1 MLPSFK
7 LSLRTLFLVFLVAC
21 SAPSEET
28 PIANLAPSVKIIN
41 LTTESLLPDA
51 TLELRFSKGVS
62 LTESSFEVVCSTV
75 SQRTVVPL
83 LFSVG
88 LPASGVTSLSL
99 RAESVWPSGNCV
111 LQVIAARVTE
121 TVVVDRPRLLDGN
134 ADGFEGD
141 DFLFSFVVTEV
152 STKDL
157 APTVISVDPNNL
169 SEAINSGAVINFSF
183 SEAIS
188 LAESAFLVSC
198 ETNQNV
204 AIRVTPSLPAEGVS
218 ALSVV
223 AETSWPKAEACSLRL
238 KASAVSDSDDIDP
251 PDRLD
256 GNADGIAGDDF
267 VLFFNVKP

>member
-7 LSLRTLFLVFLVAC
+7 LSLITLFLVLLVAC
-21 SAPSEET
+21 SAPSEEV
-28 PIANLAPSVKIIN
+28 PIVNLAPSVKVIN
-41 LTTESLLPDA
+41 LGSESLLPDA

-62 LTESSFEVVCSTV
+62 LTESSFGVVCSTV

-99 RAESVWPSGNCV
+99 QAESVWPSGNCV

-121 TVVVDRPRLLDGN
+121 TAAIDRPRLLDGN

-157 APTVISVDPNNL
+157 PPTVISVEPNSL
-169 SEAINSGAVINFSF
+169 SEAIDSGAVINFSF

-223 AETSWPKAEACSLRL
+223 AESSWPKAESCSLRL

-251 PDRLD
+251 PDSLD

-267 VLFFNVKP
+267 VLFFDVKP